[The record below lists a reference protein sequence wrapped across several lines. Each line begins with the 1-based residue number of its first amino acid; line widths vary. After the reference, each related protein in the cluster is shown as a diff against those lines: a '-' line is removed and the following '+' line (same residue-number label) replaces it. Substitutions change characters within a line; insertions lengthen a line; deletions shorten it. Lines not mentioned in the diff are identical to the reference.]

1 MVEIISRGDGPRPED
16 ARLKAFLEQNR
27 PTITK
32 LADHLTQ
39 GGYSASRRTKK
50 AAPEAPERTI
60 IHAVGGLA
68 SGQTAEPRPVV
79 RASVNGRVIVVDDNS
94 GRQLSYLGEIR
105 RSAGELLFVLA
116 SAENGFAASADAA
129 TQAAL
134 GDLDRARLAPDG
146 GEEALVKEIAL
157 RLGVE

>member
-1 MVEIISRGDGPRPED
+1 MVEIISRGDGPRPQD

-39 GGYSASRRTKK
+39 GGYSASRRTRE
-50 AAPEAPERTI
+50 AAPEAQEKTI
-60 IHAVGGLA
+60 VHAVGGLA
-68 SGQTAEPRPVV
+68 SSRTAEPRPVV
-79 RASVNGRVIVVDDNS
+79 RVSINGRVIVVDDNS
-94 GRQLSYLGEIR
+94 GRQLRYLGEVR
-105 RSAGELLFVLA
+105 RGAGELLFVLA
-116 SAENGFAASADAA
+116 SAENGFAASTDEA

-134 GDLDRARLAPDG
+134 GDLDHARLALDG